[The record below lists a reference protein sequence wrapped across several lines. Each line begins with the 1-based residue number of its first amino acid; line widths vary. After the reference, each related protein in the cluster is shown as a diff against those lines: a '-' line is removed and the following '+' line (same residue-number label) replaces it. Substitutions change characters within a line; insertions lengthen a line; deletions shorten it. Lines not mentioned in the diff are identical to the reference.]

1 VKIISIKASNSEA
14 PALLMTVLLK
24 TGKLLIARIM
34 KIDIKISAGVV
45 FKLTTL
51 HPVKT
56 FAACI
61 TSTSVLA

>member
-1 VKIISIKASNSEA
+1 
-14 PALLMTVLLK
+14 MTVLLK
-24 TGKLLIARIM
+24 RGKLLIARIM
-34 KIDIKISAGVV
+34 KIDIKLVLGVAV

-61 TSTSVLA
+61 INSILA

>member
-1 VKIISIKASNSEA
+1 
-14 PALLMTVLLK
+14 
-24 TGKLLIARIM
+24 M

-61 TSTSVLA
+61 TSTSVYWLNGSFPKVKAP